1 MIVALL
7 SSISVAQ
14 AGYLDRVDL
23 VELDSSFS
31 SGTQQQVS
39 EQAWWLSFGDSEL
52 DSLVRSG
59 LDQNFALAASS
70 SRVAVA
76 EAQAWTALS
85 PMLPSASVDFAH
97 QIKPCPE
104 IGFAICDFSIPID
117 PATGQPSQATPDTY
131 SQGSLYL
138 NAGLQVDIWGARWN
152 SAKAS
157 RLEAAASEGDRDA
170 QAILVSAQVA
180 NAWFDVL
187 TAREQLRITEQ
198 QLQLNTDL
206 LEVVQ
211 MNYEQGVGT
220 SVDVLQQRQSLAS
233 VQTNLPTARVQVMLQ
248 EQQLAILLGQDPS
261 QPLGLPE
268 SVLPDLPAQPNVGSP
283 ELLWETRPDLRAQ
296 AARVEAAER
305 REKAS
310 RRAVLPTVG
319 VNAQTG
325 YSYQDVLEM
334 ESQQQWTVGAQVSVP
349 LLSGGAN
356 AANLSLARAQ
366 TDAAV
371 NGANNAYLSAVGEVE
386 SALARERA
394 AALGLEAARV
404 QASAAEQ
411 SYQAALAEYVNGHG
425 NYLQM
430 GQVLGAYYAA
440 EIGALSAHR
449 NLLSSRIT
457 LHQALGGAWTTTWT
471 ESTP

>member
-7 SSISVAQ
+7 TSISAAQ
-14 AGYLDRVDL
+14 AGYIDRVDL
-23 VELDSSFS
+23 VELDTSFS

-39 EQAWWLSFGDSEL
+39 EQPWWVSFGDSQL

-59 LDQNFALAASS
+59 LEQNFALAASS
-70 SRVAVA
+70 SRVTVA

-97 QIKPCPE
+97 QVKPCPE

-138 NAGLQVDIWGARWN
+138 NAGLQVDLWGARWN

-198 QLQLNTDL
+198 QLKLNTDL

-283 ELLWETRPDLRAQ
+283 EFLWETRPDLRAQ

-349 LLSGGAN
+349 LLSGGSN

-386 SALARERA
+386 SALAREHA
-394 AALGLEAARV
+394 AALGLEASRV
-404 QASAAEQ
+404 QALAAEQ

>member
-7 SSISVAQ
+7 STISLAQ

-31 SGTQQQVS
+31 SGAQQQVS
-39 EQAWWLSFGDSEL
+39 EQAWWLSFGDPEL

-59 LDQNFALAASS
+59 LEQNFALAASE
-70 SRVAVA
+70 SRVTVA

-104 IGFAICDFSIPID
+104 IGFAICDFAIPID
-117 PATGQPSQATPDTY
+117 PATGQPSQETPDTY

-138 NAGLQVDIWGARWN
+138 NAGLQVDLWGARWN

-170 QAILVSAQVA
+170 QAILVSAQIA

-198 QLQLNTDL
+198 QLQLNMDL

-211 MNYEQGVGT
+211 MNYQQGVGT
-220 SVDVLQQRQSLAS
+220 SVDLLQQRQSLAG

-248 EQQLAILLGQDPS
+248 EQQLAVLLGQDPS
-261 QPLGLPE
+261 QPLQLPESGLPE
-268 SVLPDLPAQPNVGSP
+268 LPSQPTVGSP
-283 ELLWETRPDLRAQ
+283 ELLWQTRPDLRAQ

-310 RRAVLPTVG
+310 RRAVLPQVG
-319 VNAQTG
+319 VSAQTG
-325 YSYQDVLEM
+325 YSYQEILEM
-334 ESQQQWTVGAQVSVP
+334 QSQQQWTVGAQVSVP
-349 LLSGGAN
+349 LLAGGSN
-356 AANLSLARAQ
+356 AANLSSARAQ

-386 SALARERA
+386 AALAREQA

-411 SYQAALAEYVNGHG
+411 SYQAAMAEYVNGHG
-425 NYLQM
+425 NYLQL
-430 GQVLGAYYAA
+430 GQILGAYYAA

-449 NLLSSRIT
+449 SLLSARIT
-457 LHQALGGAWTTTWT
+457 LHQALGGTWTTTWT
-471 ESTP
+471 ESSP